1 MDSLFLSAF
10 YFPGEEAESDF
21 MFGLKTT
28 YDQTVYPYG
37 VLPQAG
43 LNEIVFRPVTI
54 LYGGNGSGKSTALNV
69 IAEKLRLNRNSA
81 YNRSRFFEDYVD
93 RCRATVD
100 EAIPGE
106 SRIITS
112 DDVFDMMLDIRSINE
127 GIDRR
132 REKLADDYYNLK
144 HEKFQLRSL
153 DDLDHLHRIN
163 QARSRTKSRF
173 IENESGKSLRE
184 RSNGESALMYF
195 QSKIEMDT
203 LCLLDEPE
211 NSLSPEN
218 QVILADF
225 LAESVRY
232 CGNQLVISTHS
243 PFLLALPGAK
253 IINLDER
260 SRVADSWTELKNPRV
275 YYDFFK
281 SGETS
286 VEDSNP
292 GLTGQNKAIR
302 DRIFLMNSLMIH
314 CERRETG

>member
-1 MDSLFLSAF
+1 MYLSAF

-37 VLPQAG
+37 VLPKVG
-43 LNEIVFRPVTI
+43 LDQIFFRPITI
-54 LYGGNGSGKSTALNV
+54 LYGGNGSGKSTALNI
-69 IAEKLRLNRNSA
+69 IAEKLRLVRNSV

-93 RCRATVD
+93 RCSATLEED
-100 EAIPGE
+100 GIPPA

-127 GIDRR
+127 GIDRK
-132 REKLADDYYNLK
+132 REKLADEYFDLK
-144 HEKFQLRSL
+144 HERFRVRSL
-153 DDLDHLHRIN
+153 DDLDHLQRITR
-163 QARSRTKSRF
+163 ARSKTMSRF

-218 QVILADF
+218 QLILADF

-253 IINLDER
+253 IIDLDDH
-260 SRVADSWTELKNPRV
+260 SRTVDRWTELKNPRV
-275 YYDFFK
+275 YFEFFK
-281 SGETS
+281 
-286 VEDSNP
+286 
-292 GLTGQNKAIR
+292 KHA
-302 DRIFLMNSLMIH
+302 
-314 CERRETG
+314 REFENE

>member
-1 MDSLFLSAF
+1 MYLSAF

-28 YDQTVYPYG
+28 YDQSVYPYG
-37 VLPQAG
+37 ILPKAG
-43 LNEIVFRPVTI
+43 LNEIIFRPVTI

-69 IAEKLRLNRNSA
+69 IAEKLRLERNSA
-81 YNRSRFFEDYVD
+81 YNRSRFFQDYVD
-93 RCRATVD
+93 RCKAAQD
-100 EAIPGE
+100 ERIPKG

-127 GIDRR
+127 GIDRK
-132 REKLADDYYNLK
+132 REELAEDYYTLK
-144 HEKFQLRSL
+144 REKFQLKSL

-163 QARSRTKSRF
+163 QARSKTKSRF
-173 IENESGKSLRE
+173 IENESGKRLRE
-184 RSNGESALMYF
+184 RSNGENAIMFF

-218 QVILADF
+218 QLVLADF
-225 LAESVRY
+225 LSESVRY

-253 IINLDER
+253 IIDLDHH
-260 SRVADSWTELKNPRV
+260 SRIAESWTQLKNPRV

-281 SGETS
+281 KHEH
-286 VEDSNP
+286 E
-292 GLTGQNKAIR
+292 
-302 DRIFLMNSLMIH
+302 F
-314 CERRETG
+314 E

>member
-28 YDQTVYPYG
+28 YDQSVYPYG
-37 VLPQAG
+37 VLPKAG
-43 LNEIVFRPVTI
+43 LNEIIFRPVTV

-81 YNRSRFFEDYVD
+81 YNRSRFFENYVD
-93 RCRATVD
+93 RCRAATD
-100 EAIPGE
+100 ETIPEG

-132 REKLADDYYNLK
+132 REKLAEDYYNLK

-163 QARSRTKSRF
+163 EARSKTKSRF
-173 IENESGKSLRE
+173 IVNESGKSLRE

-195 QSKIEMDT
+195 QSRIEMDT

-260 SRVADSWTELKNPRV
+260 SRIADNWTELKNARV
-275 YYDFFK
+275 YYDFFQK
-281 SGETS
+281 HADE
-286 VEDSNP
+286 
-292 GLTGQNKAIR
+292 
-302 DRIFLMNSLMIH
+302 F
-314 CERRETG
+314 ERG

>member
-1 MDSLFLSAF
+1 MYLSAF

-28 YDQTVYPYG
+28 YDQSVYPYG
-37 VLPQAG
+37 ILPKAG
-43 LNEIVFRPVTI
+43 LNEIIFRPVTI

-69 IAEKLRLNRNSA
+69 IAEKLRLERNSA
-81 YNRSRFFEDYVD
+81 YNRSRFFQDYVD
-93 RCRATVD
+93 RCKAAQD
-100 EAIPGE
+100 ERIPKG

-127 GIDRR
+127 GIDRK
-132 REKLADDYYNLK
+132 REELAEDYYTLK
-144 HEKFQLRSL
+144 REKFQLKSL

-163 QARSRTKSRF
+163 QARSKTKSRF

-184 RSNGESALMYF
+184 RSNGENAIMFF

-218 QVILADF
+218 QLVLADF
-225 LAESVRY
+225 LSESVRY

-253 IINLDER
+253 IIDLDHH
-260 SRVADSWTELKNPRV
+260 SRIAESWTQLKNPRV

-281 SGETS
+281 KHEH
-286 VEDSNP
+286 E
-292 GLTGQNKAIR
+292 
-302 DRIFLMNSLMIH
+302 F
-314 CERRETG
+314 E

>member
-1 MDSLFLSAF
+1 MYNCALTKKQQREKGYTTLYLSAF

-28 YDQTVYPYG
+28 YDQSVYPYG
-37 VLPQAG
+37 ILPKAG
-43 LNEIVFRPVTI
+43 LNEIIFRPVTI

-69 IAEKLRLNRNSA
+69 IAEKLRLERNSA
-81 YNRSRFFEDYVD
+81 YNRSRFFQDYVD
-93 RCRATVD
+93 RCKAAQD
-100 EAIPGE
+100 ERIPKG

-127 GIDRR
+127 GIDRK
-132 REKLADDYYNLK
+132 REELAEDYYTLK
-144 HEKFQLRSL
+144 REKFQLKSL

-163 QARSRTKSRF
+163 QARSKTKSRF

-184 RSNGESALMYF
+184 RSNGENAIMFF

-218 QVILADF
+218 QLVLADF
-225 LAESVRY
+225 LSESVRY

-253 IINLDER
+253 IIDLDHH
-260 SRVADSWTELKNPRV
+260 SRIAESWTQLKNPRV

-281 SGETS
+281 KHEH
-286 VEDSNP
+286 E
-292 GLTGQNKAIR
+292 
-302 DRIFLMNSLMIH
+302 F
-314 CERRETG
+314 E

>member
-1 MDSLFLSAF
+1 MYLSAF
-10 YFPGEEAESDF
+10 YFPGEETESDF

-28 YDQTVYPYG
+28 YDQSVYPYG
-37 VLPQAG
+37 ILPKAG

-69 IAEKLRLNRNSA
+69 IAEKLRLERNSA
-81 YNRSRFFEDYVD
+81 YNRSRFFQDYVD
-93 RCRATVD
+93 RCKAAQD
-100 EAIPGE
+100 EPIPKG

-127 GIDRR
+127 GIDRK
-132 REKLADDYYNLK
+132 REELAEDYYRLK
-144 HEKFQLRSL
+144 REKFQLRSL
-153 DDLDHLHRIN
+153 DDLDHLHLVN
-163 QARSRTKSRF
+163 QARSKTKSRF
-173 IENESGKSLRE
+173 IINESGKSLRE
-184 RSNGESALMYF
+184 RSNGESALMHF

-218 QVILADF
+218 QLVLADF

-253 IINLDER
+253 IIDLDNH
-260 SRVADSWTELKNPRV
+260 SRIVESWTHLKNPQV
-275 YYDFFK
+275 YFEFFK
-281 SGETS
+281 KHEH
-286 VEDSNP
+286 E
-292 GLTGQNKAIR
+292 
-302 DRIFLMNSLMIH
+302 F
-314 CERRETG
+314 E

>member
-1 MDSLFLSAF
+1 MERLYLSAF
-10 YFPGEEAESDF
+10 YFPGEEAETDF
-21 MFGLKTT
+21 MFDLKTT
-28 YDQTVYPYG
+28 YDQSVYPYG
-37 VLPQAG
+37 VLPRAG
-43 LNEIVFRPVTI
+43 LEEIIFRPVTI
-54 LYGGNGSGKSTALNV
+54 LYGGNGSGKSTALNI
-69 IAEKLRLNRNSA
+69 IAEKLHLTRSSA
-81 YNRSRFFEDYVD
+81 YNRSRFFEGYVD
-93 RCRATVD
+93 RCRVTVD
-100 EAIPGE
+100 EKIPQN

-127 GIDRR
+127 GIDRK
-132 REKLADDYYNLK
+132 REQLAEDYYVLK

-153 DDLDHLHRIN
+153 DDLDHLHRVT
-163 QARSRTKSRF
+163 QARSKTKSRF

-195 QSKIEMDT
+195 QSRIEMDT

-260 SRVADSWTELKNPRV
+260 SRIVDNWTELKNARV

-281 SGETS
+281 KHADEFGR
-286 VEDSNP
+286 
-292 GLTGQNKAIR
+292 G
-302 DRIFLMNSLMIH
+302 
-314 CERRETG
+314 

>member
-1 MDSLFLSAF
+1 MYLSAF

-37 VLPQAG
+37 ILPKAG
-43 LNEIVFRPVTI
+43 LEEIIFRPVTI

-69 IAEKLRLNRNSA
+69 IAEKLRLDRSSA
-81 YNRSRFFEDYVD
+81 YNRSRFFGNYVD
-93 RCRATVD
+93 RCRASLE
-100 EAIPGE
+100 EAVPKG

-132 REKLADDYYNLK
+132 REELAEDYYELRR
-144 HEKFQLRSL
+144 EKFQLRSL

-163 QARSRTKSRF
+163 QARSKTKSRF
-173 IENESGKSLRE
+173 IASESGKSLRE
-184 RSNGESALMYF
+184 RSNGESALMHF
-195 QSKIEMDT
+195 QSKIENDT

-218 QVILADF
+218 QLILADF
-225 LAESVRY
+225 LAESVRC

-253 IINLDER
+253 IIDLDRHARIAE
-260 SRVADSWTELKNPRV
+260 SWTELKNPRV

-281 SGETS
+281 LHEHEFGYP
-286 VEDSNP
+286 D
-292 GLTGQNKAIR
+292 
-302 DRIFLMNSLMIH
+302 
-314 CERRETG
+314 

>member
-1 MDSLFLSAF
+1 MYLSAF

-28 YDQTVYPYG
+28 YDQSVYPYG
-37 VLPQAG
+37 ILPKAG
-43 LNEIVFRPVTI
+43 LNEIIFRPVTI

-69 IAEKLRLNRNSA
+69 IAEKLRLERNSA
-81 YNRSRFFEDYVD
+81 YNRSRFFQDYVD
-93 RCRATVD
+93 RCKAAQD
-100 EAIPGE
+100 ERIPKG

-127 GIDRR
+127 GIDRK
-132 REKLADDYYNLK
+132 REELAEDYYTLK
-144 HEKFQLRSL
+144 REKFQLKSL

-163 QARSRTKSRF
+163 QARSKTKSRF
-173 IENESGKSLRE
+173 IENESGRSLRE
-184 RSNGESALMYF
+184 RSNGENAIMFF

-218 QVILADF
+218 QLVLADF
-225 LAESVRY
+225 LSESVRY

-253 IINLDER
+253 IIDLDHHSLIAE
-260 SRVADSWTELKNPRV
+260 SWTQLKNPRV

-281 SGETS
+281 KHEH
-286 VEDSNP
+286 E
-292 GLTGQNKAIR
+292 
-302 DRIFLMNSLMIH
+302 F
-314 CERRETG
+314 E